1 MNLKNKKVLVIGL
14 AVTGVPLVK
23 VLAQLGANIIVNDM
37 KSEESL
43 AESLEELKGL
53 GIKYILGKHPD
64 GTKELG
70 ELDLVVVSP
79 GVPLDIPFINQLR
92 EEKVNIIGEIELA
105 YQLASAKIVAITG
118 TNGKTTTTALT
129 GEIFKNAGEK
139 TYVVG
144 NIGVAAI
151 SKALE
156 TEAKDFMIMEVSSF
170 QLESTKGFHPRA
182 AAILNLTP
190 DHLNR
195 HKTMENYLDTK
206 FKIFQ
211 NQTSEDYAIINFDD
225 NSCREAS
232 KGLKAKKVYF
242 SRRKE
247 LDEGVYISEGN
258 IVIRLNGEAYVVMP
272 AKEVRIPG
280 NHNIENALAA
290 TALAFTMGI
299 STSVIADTLR
309 SFNGVE
315 HRIEYVD
322 SINNVKFINDSKA
335 TNPDAAI
342 KALEAVQAPIILLAG
357 GMDKGN
363 DFSEFIEAFNGKVK
377 EMIVYGETAEKLY
390 KTATEMNFNAVKRVR
405 DLDEAVKEAFNA
417 SMAGDTVLLSPACAS
432 WDMYKNFEERGKH
445 FKNIVGDLRRS

>member
-1 MNLKNKKVLVIGL
+1 MNLKDKKVLVIGL

-23 VLAQLGANIIVNDM
+23 VLAELGANIIVNDM
-37 KSEESL
+37 KEEENL
-43 AESLEELKGL
+43 TETLEELRGL
-53 GIKYILGKHPD
+53 DIKYILGKHPD
-64 GTKELG
+64 STKELG

-92 EEKVNIIGEIELA
+92 KEDINIIGEIELA

-129 GEIFKNAGEK
+129 GEIFKNAGEN

-156 TEAKDFMIMEVSSF
+156 TGPKDFMIMEVSSF
-170 QLESTKGFHPRA
+170 QLESTKSFHPRA

-195 HKTMENYLDTK
+195 HKTMESYLDTK
-206 FKIFQ
+206 FKIFD

-225 NSCREAS
+225 NICREAS
-232 KGLKAKKVYF
+232 LGLKAKKIYF

-247 LDEGVYISEGN
+247 LEEGVFISEGN
-258 IVIRLNGEAYVVMP
+258 IVIKLDNKTHEVMS

-299 STSVIADTLR
+299 KTSVIADTLR

-315 HRIEYVD
+315 HRIEYVN
-322 SINNVKFINDSKA
+322 SIEDVRFINDSKA

-342 KALEAVQAPIILLAG
+342 KALEAVEAPIILLAG

-363 DFSEFIEAFNGKVK
+363 DFTDFIQAFNGKVK

-390 KTATEMNFNAVKRVR
+390 TTAMDMKFLTVQRVT
-405 DLDEAVKEAFNA
+405 DLEEAVKEAFNIA
-417 SMAGDTVLLSPACAS
+417 VAGDSVLLSPACAS

-445 FKNIVGDLRRS
+445 FKNIVDNLRRS